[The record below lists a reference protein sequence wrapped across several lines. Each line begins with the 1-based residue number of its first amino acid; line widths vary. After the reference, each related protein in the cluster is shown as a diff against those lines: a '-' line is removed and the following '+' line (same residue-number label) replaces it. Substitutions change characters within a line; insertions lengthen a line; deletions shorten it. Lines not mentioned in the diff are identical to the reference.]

1 MADMMKFADAKSLDA
16 KAIEAKVQEMRKEIF
31 MLNMEKTTSGL
42 EKPHKLKVLK
52 KNIARLMTAKGQ
64 LK

>member
-1 MADMMKFADAKSLDA
+1 MADIMKYTEAKGLDG
-16 KAIEAKVQEMRKEIF
+16 KAIEAKVAEIRREIF
-31 MLNMEKTTSGL
+31 NLKMEKATSGL

-64 LK
+64 NK

>member
-1 MADMMKFADAKSLDA
+1 MADMMKFAEAKGLDA
-16 KAIEAKVQEMRKEIF
+16 KAVDAKVQEMRREIF
-31 MLNMEKTTSGL
+31 MLKMEKTTSGL

>member
-1 MADMMKFADAKSLDA
+1 MADMMKFTEAKGLDSKAIDAKVS
-16 KAIEAKVQEMRKEIF
+16 EMRREIF
-31 MLNMEKTTSGL
+31 TLKMEKATSGL

-64 LK
+64 SK